1 MRFAARVT
9 LALGL
14 LLCVSAVAF
23 AQASI
28 TGVVKDTS
36 GAVLPG
42 VTVEASSPA
51 LIEKARSV
59 VTDGTGQ
66 YRIVDLRP
74 GVYTVTFTLSGFN
87 TYRRDGV
94 GLEGSF
100 VATINADLRV
110 GALTET
116 ITVSGESPIVDVQSS
131 QATRTID
138 NELIAAI
145 PSARGYQSF
154 TVLQPGLNVQ
164 GADVGG
170 STGALFSVFQAHGG
184 RRNEGQVQ
192 INGLSAGWQG
202 MGVSGYVP
210 EVGSAQE
217 VTFQITGGLGEA
229 ATGGPQMNLV
239 PREGGN
245 AFRGSVFTSWAGD
258 GWQGS
263 NLTAEQ
269 EAAGL
274 REIGGIVKLWDVNGT
289 FGGPIKRDKVWF
301 FWTGRHTGS
310 RNTVAGIF
318 INKNAGDITKWTYD
332 PDFSRQAVDDNTTKN
347 SSIRLTWQASP
358 RNKFAVWWDE
368 QKTCQSCIGGGF
380 SGGASGALAAG
391 TLAQEADGSNHNPI
405 RMAQATW
412 TSPVSNRLLLEA
424 QFGLGPDAWFGD
436 KQRKDGYNPEL
447 IEVQE
452 NAGILPGISYR
463 GQDAQRNYGYLRTYS
478 ASISYVTGAHR
489 FKAGG
494 RQQRTNASFISY
506 YNNYRLRYIFTNG
519 APVQFT
525 MYGNHA
531 VDNPFEMYTTAF
543 YVQDQWTLNRLTL
556 QGGVRFEHIGSW
568 YPEARFPVDLYIP
581 TELTF
586 PAQDAGVSPKDINA
600 RFGGAY
606 DLFGNGKSSLK
617 ASLGRYPT
625 PDNSYGAY
633 GFLQQPAFRVAT
645 NTTRA
650 WNDSFFPVGDPRRGN
665 FRPDCVLTNQAANDE
680 CGPGNPNFGKAAPFQ
695 TYDPK
700 VLSGW
705 NVREYSWDLSVG
717 VQQEVAPRTSVEV
730 TYVRRSWGN
739 QTVTDN
745 RAYSRADYDRF
756 SITAPTD
763 ARLPDGGGYRVDG
776 IYELRT
782 DRTFGLLDNFVTHA
796 KNFGDGI
803 IERNNSIDINVNS
816 RLRGGL
822 QLQGGVGLTK
832 NTRNE
837 CDVVSQVPEALTAF
851 GVFRTPEQF
860 CDLSSSWLTSVGGLA
875 AYVVPKIDLQVSATF
890 QSRPY
895 AGGNFP
901 GIASQSLVANALLF
915 NANFPGLPANY
926 PSIVGSLG
934 RPLSG
939 NQPITFV
946 NVVEPGT
953 LYGDRL
959 NQIDLR
965 VSKIL
970 RFGGR
975 RANVGVDFFN
985 LLNSSAVYQYFQN
998 YDPTRPA
1005 AWLQPTSLVSAR
1017 FAKLSV
1023 QVDF

>member
-1 MRFAARVT
+1 MRSLARAIAVVM
-9 LALGL
+9 LI
-14 LLCVSAVAF
+14 LCASVVAY
-23 AQASI
+23 AQGSI

-74 GVYTVTFTLSGFN
+74 GAYSVTFTLSGFN
-87 TYRRDGV
+87 TFKRDGIA
-94 GLEGSF
+94 LEGSF
-100 VATINADLRV
+100 VATVNADLRV

-192 INGLSAGWQG
+192 VNGLSAGWQG

-210 EVGSAQE
+210 EVSSAQE

-245 AFRGSVFTSWAGD
+245 RVSGSIFTSWAGEA
-258 GWQGS
+258 WQGS
-263 NLTAEQ
+263 NLSEEQ
-269 EAAGL
+269 RAGGL
-274 REIGGIVKLWDVNGT
+274 REIGKIVKLWDVNGSI
-289 FGGPIKRDKVWF
+289 GGPIVRDKLWF
-301 FWTGRHTGS
+301 YWTGRHTGS
-310 RNTVAGIF
+310 RNKVAGIF
-318 INKNAGDITKWTYD
+318 LNKNAGDVTKWTYE
-332 PDFSRQAVDDNTTKN
+332 PDLTQQAVDDNTTKN
-347 SSIRLTWQASP
+347 SSIRLTWQASQ
-358 RNKFAVWWDE
+358 RNKFSVWWDE
-368 QKTCQSCIGGGF
+368 QKTCQSCTGGG
-380 SGGASGALAAG
+380 AAG
-391 TLAQEADGSNHNPI
+391 SAALTLGSLSPEADGSNHNPI
-405 RMAQATW
+405 RLAQVAW
-412 TSPVSNRLLLEA
+412 TSPVANRLLLEA

-436 KQRKDGYNPEL
+436 KQRADGYNPEL

-452 NAGILPGISYR
+452 NAGSIPGIAYR
-463 GQDAQRNYGYLRTYS
+463 GQDAQRNYGYMRTFS
-478 ASISYVTGAHR
+478 GSLSYITGSHR
-489 FKAGG
+489 FKAGAR
-494 RQQRTNASFISY
+494 RQNTEAAFISY
-506 YNNYRLRYIFTNG
+506 YNNYRLRYVFNSG
-519 APVQFT
+519 VPASLT

-531 VDNPFEMYTTAF
+531 VNNPFEMYTTAF
-543 YVQDQWTLNRLTL
+543 YAQDQWTMNRLTL
-556 QGGVRFEHIGSW
+556 QGGLRFERITSW
-568 YPEARFPVDLYIP
+568 YPAAEFPVDLYITQP
-581 TELTF
+581 LTF
-586 PAQDAGVSPKDINA
+586 PAQDAGVGPKDINPRLGA
-600 RFGGAY
+600 AY
-606 DLFGNGKSSLK
+606 DLFGNGRTSLK

-625 PDNSYGAY
+625 AENSYGNY

-645 NTTRA
+645 NTTRS
-650 WNDSFFPVGDPRRGN
+650 WNDLTFPVGDPRRGN
-665 FRPDCVLTNQAANDE
+665 FVPDCVLTNMAAHDE
-680 CGPGNPNFGKAAPFQ
+680 CGGGNPNFGKSAPFQ
-695 TYDPK
+695 TFDSD

-717 VQQEVAPRTSVEV
+717 VQQQLAPRVSAEV

-745 RAYSRADYDRF
+745 RAYTAADYDRF
-756 SITAPTD
+756 SLTAPSD
-763 ARLPDGGGYRVDG
+763 PRLPNGGGQRVEG
-776 IYELRT
+776 LFELRA
-782 DRTFGLLDNFVTHA
+782 DRPFGLLDNFITHA

-803 IERNNSIDINVNS
+803 GETYNGVDVNVNA
-816 RLRGGL
+816 RLASGP
-822 QLQGGVGLTK
+822 QLQGGFNIGQSA
-832 NTRNE
+832 RNE
-837 CDVVSQVPEALTAF
+837 CDVVSQVPESLTVF
-851 GVFRTPEQF
+851 GVRTPEQF
-860 CDLSSSWLTSVGGLA
+860 CDIASGWKVTVGGLA
-875 AYVVPKIDLQVSATF
+875 SYVVPKWDVNVSATF
-890 QSRPY
+890 QSRPFSG
-895 AGGNFP
+895 ANFP
-901 GIASQSLVANALLF
+901 GIASQSLAANWLVF
-915 NANFPGLPANY
+915 NAQVQPE
-926 PSIVGSLG
+926 LG
-934 RPLSG
+934 RPLAG
-939 NQPITFV
+939 NAQSTFV

-959 NQIDLR
+959 NQVDLR

-985 LLNSSAVYQYFQN
+985 VLNTNAVYQYSTTYAGN
-998 YDPTRPA
+998 GAT
-1005 AWLQPTSLVSAR
+1005 WLQPSSLVSAR

>member
-1 MRFAARVT
+1 MRLSKLT
-9 LALGL
+9 LGVALGVIL
-14 LLCVSAVAF
+14 MSPWLVH
-23 AQASI
+23 AQAMI

-51 LIEKARSV
+51 LIERTRSV
-59 VTDGTGQ
+59 ITDGTGQ

-74 GVYTVTFTLSGFN
+74 GLYSVTFTLSGFN
-87 TYRRDGV
+87 TFRRDGV
-94 GLEGSF
+94 ALEGNF
-100 VATINADLRV
+100 AATINADLRV

-138 NELIAAI
+138 NELIASI

-192 INGLSAGWQG
+192 VNGLSAGWQG

-245 AFRGSVFTSWAGD
+245 AFRGSVFGSWAGE

-263 NLTAEQ
+263 NLSEEQ
-269 EAAGL
+269 QATGL
-274 REIGGIVKLWDVNGT
+274 REIGKIVKLWDLNGT
-289 FGGPIKRDKVWF
+289 FGGPIARDKVWF
-301 FWTGRHTGS
+301 FWTGRYMGS

-318 INKNAGDITKWTYD
+318 LNRAAGDPNRWDYD
-332 PDFSRQAVDDNTTKN
+332 PGNEQAIDDNTTKN

-358 RNKFAVWWDE
+358 RNKFGVWWDE
-368 QKTCQSCIGGGF
+368 QKTCQSCTGGGF

-391 TLAQEADGSNHNPI
+391 SLSQEADGSNHNPI
-405 RMAQATW
+405 RMAQVTW
-412 TSPVSNRLLLEA
+412 TSPVSNRLLVEA

-436 KQRKDGYNPEL
+436 KQREVGYNPEL

-452 NAGILPGISYR
+452 NAGIVPGISYR
-463 GQDAQRNYGYLRTYS
+463 GQDAQRNYGYMRTYR
-478 ASISYVTGAHR
+478 ASVSYITGAHR
-489 FKAGG
+489 FKAGAQ
-494 RQQRTNASFISY
+494 RQNTEASFISY

-531 VDNPFEMYTTAF
+531 VDNPFEMYTTGA
-543 YVQDQWTLNRLTL
+543 YAQDVWTMNRLTL
-556 QGGVRFEHIGSW
+556 QGGLRFERITSW

-586 PAQDAGVSPKDINA
+586 PEQDAGVSAKDINP
-600 RFGGAY
+600 RFGAAY
-606 DLFGNGKSSLK
+606 DLFGNGKTSLK

-625 PDNSYGAY
+625 PTNSYEAY
-633 GFLQQPAFRVAT
+633 GLLQQPASRVAT

-650 WNDSFFPVGDPRRGN
+650 WTDSNSN
-665 FRPDCVLTNQAANDE
+665 FRPDCVLTNQAANGE
-680 CGPGNPNFGKAAPFQ
+680 CGPGNPNFGRAVAST
-695 TYDPK
+695 TYDPS

-745 RAYSRADYDRF
+745 RAYATADYDRF
-756 SITAPTD
+756 SIVAPTD
-763 ARLPDGGGYRVDG
+763 PRLPDGGGYRVDG
-776 IYELRT
+776 IYELKA
-782 DRTFGLLDNFVTHA
+782 DRPFGLVDNFVTHA
-796 KNFGDGI
+796 KNFGNGI
-803 IERNNSIDINVNS
+803 AETYNGVDVAANARILN
-816 RLRGGL
+816 GP
-822 QLQGGVGLTK
+822 QLQGGFNVGK
-832 NTRNE
+832 SARND
-837 CDVVSQVPEALTAF
+837 CDVSAQVPESLTAF

-860 CDLSSSWLTSVGGLA
+860 CGIDSGWLVGFGGLA
-875 AYVVPKIDLQVSATF
+875 TYIVPKWDVQLSATF
-890 QSRPY
+890 QSRPF
-895 AGGNFP
+895 AGANFP
-901 GIASQSLVANALLF
+901 GIGSQSLLANALLF

-926 PSIVGSLG
+926 PSIIGSLG

-939 NQPITFV
+939 NQQITFI
-946 NVVEPGT
+946 NVVDPGT
-953 LYGDRL
+953 LYGDRI
-959 NQIDLR
+959 NQLDFR

-970 RFGGR
+970 RFGNTR
-975 RANVGVDFFN
+975 TNVGVDLFN
-985 LLNSSAVYQYFQN
+985 LFNTGAPYQYFQN
-998 YDPTRPA
+998 YDPTRPQT
-1005 AWLQPTSLVSAR
+1005 WLQPTSLVAAR

-1023 QVDF
+1023 QFDF